1 MTITHWVK
9 NEAICQATHMLISRL
24 WRGAKDLVATARFIA
39 LLPYLI
45 AEMIDTVFRMTAVF
59 ASAALFVTAIVL
71 VSRKAT

>member
-24 WRGAKDLVATARFIA
+24 WRGAKDLVATARSIA
-39 LLPYLI
+39 SLPYLV
-45 AEMIDTVFRMTAVF
+45 AETIDTVFRMTVVFGSAILFITAV
-59 ASAALFVTAIVL
+59 VL